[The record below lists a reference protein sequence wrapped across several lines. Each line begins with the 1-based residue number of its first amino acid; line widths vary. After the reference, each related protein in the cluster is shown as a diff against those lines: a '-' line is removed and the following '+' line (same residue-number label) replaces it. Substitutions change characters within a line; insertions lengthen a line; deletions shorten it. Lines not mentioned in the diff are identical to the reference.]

1 MKKYPYQILLNN
13 RPYAHDLENEFDNDK
28 ADDSM
33 DWWEKKKPLEVIA
46 AIQEIH
52 DRYNS
57 GSGWTWGECKESKR
71 REQKALKKVINHAKK
86 QYRKHYTK
94 PKAIKLTGNM
104 VEIDISKE
112 AK

>member
-28 ADDSM
+28 ADNSM

-57 GSGWTWGECKESKR
+57 GSGWTWGECKESKI

-86 QYRKHYTK
+86 QYRKHYKK
-94 PKAIKLTGNM
+94 PNKVILTGNM

-112 AK
+112 AQ